1 LLLGAAALALATTGA
16 GVISLDAFTFES
28 RRKAPKKWKTKD

>member
-1 LLLGAAALALATTGA
+1 VALVTTGA

-28 RRKAPKKWKTKD
+28 GKKAPKKSKGKD